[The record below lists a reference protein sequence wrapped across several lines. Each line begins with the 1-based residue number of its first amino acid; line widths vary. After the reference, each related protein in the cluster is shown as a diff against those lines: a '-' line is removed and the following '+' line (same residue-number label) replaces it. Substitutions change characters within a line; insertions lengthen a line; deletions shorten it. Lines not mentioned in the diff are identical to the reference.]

1 MEQKINVLV
10 YGRMPTEKAYGI
22 HALNQAKSFFEQGY
36 DVTLIYPKTNN
47 EKNIQKSIGDYYK
60 EDFHFNINEVDF
72 FDITSLK
79 IYKLSP
85 NFIKMFMW
93 IFSSYI
99 WSLKVRKNMRNS
111 IVWSTNPVV
120 CYVQQKSN
128 KVIFEKHGEGKRL
141 QRLFIKRL
149 NSERCYLIGTTKLSY
164 DELIQ
169 VNKQSLYL
177 PNGVDLKKF
186 KPNQFHTKEITVGYA
201 GMLETYGVDKGVYDS
216 VKTMLKIMDEISFNA
231 VIIGGPK
238 NKILE
243 IEKLIRN
250 SKHEN
255 NFVIKDRISQ
265 NELANEIQKFDIG
278 IVPYPSNN
286 HMELYA
292 SPLKIFEYL
301 ASGVVPLVSDLPAHK
316 ELNYPGIFYFQKN
329 NFDSFYKELFAL
341 LQDSNLDNY
350 KEKIINSLEN
360 ISLEKRS
367 KKILN
372 FMRL

>member
-1 MEQKINVLV
+1 
-10 YGRMPTEKAYGI
+10 
-22 HALNQAKSFFEQGY
+22 
-36 DVTLIYPKTNN
+36 
-47 EKNIQKSIGDYYK
+47 
-60 EDFHFNINEVDF
+60 
-72 FDITSLK
+72 
-79 IYKLSP
+79 
-85 NFIKMFMW
+85 MFMW
-93 IFSSYI
+93 IFTSYI
-99 WSLKVRKNMRNS
+99 WSLKVRKNIKNS

-149 NSERCYLIGTTKLSY
+149 NGERCYLIGTTKLSY
-164 DELIQ
+164 DELIK

-177 PNGVDLKKF
+177 PNGVDLEKF

-216 VKTMLKIMDEISFNA
+216 VKTMLKIMDKIRFNA

-243 IEKLIRN
+243 IKKLIQN

-316 ELNYPGIFYFQKN
+316 ELDYPGIFYFQKN
-329 NFDSFYKELFAL
+329 NFDSFYNELFAL

>member
-47 EKNIQKSIGDYYK
+47 EKTIQKSIGDYYK

-99 WSLKVRKNMRNS
+99 WSLKVRKNIRNS

>member
-47 EKNIQKSIGDYYK
+47 EKTIHKSIGDYYK

-120 CYVQQKSN
+120 CYVFQKSN
-128 KVIFEKHGEGKRL
+128 KKIFEKHGEGKRL

-243 IEKLIRN
+243 IEKLIRS

>member
-1 MEQKINVLV
+1 
-10 YGRMPTEKAYGI
+10 
-22 HALNQAKSFFEQGY
+22 
-36 DVTLIYPKTNN
+36 
-47 EKNIQKSIGDYYK
+47 
-60 EDFHFNINEVDF
+60 
-72 FDITSLK
+72 
-79 IYKLSP
+79 
-85 NFIKMFMW
+85 MFMW

-99 WSLKVRKNMRNS
+99 WSLKVRKNIRNS

-128 KVIFEKHGEGKRL
+128 RVIFEKHGEGKRL
-141 QRLFIKRL
+141 QKLFIKRL

-216 VKTMLKIMDEISFNA
+216 VKTMLKIMDEIRFNA

-243 IEKLIRN
+243 IEKLIKN

-278 IVPYPSNN
+278 IVPYPSNS
-286 HMELYA
+286 HMDLYA

-316 ELNYPGIFYFQKN
+316 ELDYPGIFYFQKN
-329 NFDSFYKELFAL
+329 NFDSFYKELYAL

>member
-1 MEQKINVLV
+1 MSDFYE
-10 YGRMPTEKAYGI
+10 
-22 HALNQAKSFFEQGY
+22 
-36 DVTLIYPKTNN
+36 
-47 EKNIQKSIGDYYK
+47 
-60 EDFHFNINEVDF
+60 EDFHFNIHQVDF

-85 NFIKMFMW
+85 NLIRMFMW

-99 WSLKVRKNMRNS
+99 WSLKVRKNIRNS

-120 CYVQQKSN
+120 CYVFQKSN
-128 KVIFEKHGEGKRL
+128 KIIFEKHGEGKRL
-141 QRLFIKRL
+141 QKLFIKRL
-149 NSERCYLIGTTKLSY
+149 NNEACYLIGTTKLSY

-186 KPNQFHTKEITVGYA
+186 KPNQFHTKKTTVGYA
-201 GMLETYGVDKGVYDS
+201 GMLETYGVDKGVYES
-216 VKTMLKIMDEISFNA
+216 VKTMLKIMDEINFNV
-231 VIIGGPK
+231 VIIGGPR

-243 IEKLIRN
+243 IEKLIQN

-255 NFVIKDRISQ
+255 NFVIKDRVSQ
-265 NELANEIQKFDIG
+265 KELANEIQRFDIG

-301 ASGVVPLVSDLPAHK
+301 ASGVIPLVSNLPAHQ
-316 ELNYPGIFYFQKN
+316 ELDYPGIFYFQKN
-329 NFDSFYKELFAL
+329 NFDSFQKELNAL
-341 LQDSNLDNY
+341 LKDSNLNNY
-350 KEKIINSLEN
+350 KETIINSLES
-360 ISLEKRS
+360 ISLKRRS
-367 KKILN
+367 EKILN